1 MTIEYQTALD
11 IFESLQRQF
20 PNLKM
25 KLGREPKEV
34 DLELLIPAQSGLDF
48 PIELNL
54 QNKDELHLVA
64 DVFWCEWFPCTDP
77 DKVSEFAT
85 AVIGII
91 SGSNRIEV
99 HKRRGKPIKAILE
112 QLNGDEWFAVATWG
126 TLHLPFGRRS
136 VEYVQNHSDT

>member
-54 QNKDELHLVA
+54 QNRDELHLVA
-64 DVFWCEWFPCTDP
+64 DVFWCEWFPLLIRKKYQNLLQLLLVLFREAIELKFINEGASRSRQFSNSPTGTD
-77 DKVSEFAT
+77 
-85 AVIGII
+85 G
-91 SGSNRIEV
+91 
-99 HKRRGKPIKAILE
+99 
-112 QLNGDEWFAVATWG
+112 
-126 TLHLPFGRRS
+126 LP
-136 VEYVQNHSDT
+136 